1 MTGNRPRD
9 VRRGIIA
16 VGVLLVLFIGGA
28 VVWSSRPA
36 SEPALVDWPAAT
48 PASEGFD
55 ADELRALADTLAEWG
70 TETLLIARHG
80 KVVFEWYAP
89 DFDVNTRHYTAAM
102 LKAMAASPTLIA
114 AVAEGLFSLD
124 DHAADWLPSW
134 KSDPRRAQ
142 ITLHELAFHASG
154 MEDVDF
160 EAGQAGELPGW
171 KQRYYDHPDERFRLA
186 VDSAKILFAPGDHF
200 SYSGVGFYVLS
211 YIVTEALQGR
221 SVGQD
226 IPAFLGEEVY
236 GPLGLPR
243 QVWRIGYARSD
254 TIDGLPLTHFGS
266 GGELTARA
274 AARIGQLFLQRGCW
288 HGTQL
293 LDGDLVDTMLGR
305 HGVTP
310 LAASEDART
319 GPASGGGWWVNVDG
333 AWPSGPRDA
342 VAAIGASHQVVWIDP
357 TLELVA
363 VRMGGS
369 MATGE
374 ESFHEALD
382 RHFVAPLYATLEIR
396 GSSQPNDDAVA
407 GAPRNG
413 DPTGTSC
420 ER

>member
-1 MTGNRPRD
+1 MTGNRRG
-9 VRRGIIA
+9 VRRGIIGA
-16 VGVLLVLFIGGA
+16 GALLVLLIGGA
-28 VVWSSRPA
+28 AVWSARPP
-36 SEPALVDWPAAT
+36 SEPALVDWPAAP

-55 ADELRALADTLAEWG
+55 PDALRALADTLAAHG
-70 TETLLIARHG
+70 TKTLLIARHG
-80 KVVFEWYAP
+80 NVVFEWYAP
-89 DFDVNTRHYTAAM
+89 DFDANTRHYTAAM

-114 AVAEGLFSLD
+114 AVDEGLLSLD

-142 ITLHELAFHASG
+142 ITLHDLAFHASG

-160 EAGQAGELPGW
+160 DAGQAGELPGW

-186 VDSAKILFAPGDHF
+186 VDSAEILFAPGDHF

-211 YIVTEALQGR
+211 YIVTEALQRR

-226 IPAFLGEEVY
+226 IPTFLGDEVY

-243 QVWRIGYARSD
+243 QVWRIGYARRD
-254 TIDGLPLTHFGS
+254 TVDGLPLTHFGS

-288 HGTQL
+288 QETRL

-310 LAASEDART
+310 LATSEGERP
-319 GPASGGGWWVNVDG
+319 GPAPGGGWWANLDG
-333 AWPSGPRDA
+333 AWPSGPRAA

-357 TLELVA
+357 TRELVA
-363 VRMGGS
+363 VRMGGN

-382 RHFVAPLYATLEIR
+382 RHFVAPLYAALETR
-396 GSSQPNDDAVA
+396 GASQPNDDAVA

-413 DPTGTSC
+413 GPTGSSC
-420 ER
+420 GD

>member
-1 MTGNRPRD
+1 MTGHRPRG

-16 VGVLLVLFIGGA
+16 AGALLVLLIGGA
-28 VVWSSRPA
+28 VVWSARPP

-55 ADELRALADTLAEWG
+55 ANALAALADTLAGHG
-70 TETLLIARHG
+70 TKTLLIARHG
-80 KVVFEWYAP
+80 NVVFEWYAP
-89 DFDVNTRHYTAAM
+89 DFGANKRHYTAAM

-114 AVAEGLFSLD
+114 AVDEGLLSLD
-124 DHAADWLPSW
+124 DHAVDWLPSW
-134 KSDPRRAQ
+134 KSDPLRSQ
-142 ITLHELAFHASG
+142 ITLHDLAFHASG

-160 EAGQAGELPGW
+160 DAGQAGELPGW

-186 VDSAKILFAPGDHF
+186 VDSAEILFAPGDHF

-211 YIVTEALQGR
+211 YIVTEALQRR
-221 SVGQD
+221 SVGRD
-226 IPAFLGEEVY
+226 IPTFLGDEVY

-288 HGTQL
+288 RGAQL
-293 LDGDLVDTMLGR
+293 LGGDLVDTMLGR

-310 LAASEDART
+310 LATSEDAPVE
-319 GPASGGGWWVNVDG
+319 PAPGGGWWVNVDG

-357 TLELVA
+357 TLEMIA
-363 VRMGGS
+363 VRMGGN

-382 RHFVAPLYATLEIR
+382 RHFVAPLYAALETR

-407 GAPRNG
+407 GAPRTG
-413 DPTGTSC
+413 GPTGTSC
-420 ER
+420 GD

>member
-1 MTGNRPRD
+1 MTGKRPRG
-9 VRRGIIA
+9 VRRGIIGA
-16 VGVLLVLFIGGA
+16 GALLVLLIGGA
-28 VVWSSRPA
+28 AFWSARPP
-36 SEPALVDWPAAT
+36 SEAALVDWPELT

-55 ADELRALADTLAEWG
+55 ADALRALRDSLAERG
-70 TETLLIARHG
+70 TKTLLIARHG
-80 KVVFEWYAP
+80 NVVFEWYGP
-89 DFDVNTRHYTAAM
+89 YFDANTRHYTAAM
-102 LKAMAASPTLIA
+102 LKGLAAAPTLIA
-114 AVAEGLFSLD
+114 AVDEGLLSLD

-134 KSDPRRAQ
+134 RSDPRRAQ
-142 ITLHELAFHASG
+142 ITLHDLAFHASG

-160 EAGQAGELPGW
+160 DAGQAGELPGW

-186 VDSAKILFAPGDHF
+186 VDSAQILFAPGDHF

-211 YIVTEALQGR
+211 YIATEALQRR

-226 IPAFLGEEVY
+226 IPTFLGDEVY

-288 HGTQL
+288 RGTQL
-293 LDGDLVDTMLGR
+293 LDADLVDAMLGR

-310 LAASEDART
+310 LAMSTGERP
-319 GPASGGGWWVNVDG
+319 GPAPGGGWWVNVDG

-363 VRMGGS
+363 VRMGGN

-382 RHFVAPLYATLEIR
+382 RHFTAPLYAALETR
-396 GSSQPNDDAVA
+396 GPSQTNDDAVA
-407 GAPRNG
+407 DAPRNG
-413 DPTGTSC
+413 VPIGGSC
-420 ER
+420 GD